1 MIGEIALFF
10 AMKYCLRSYAVR
22 LEEKNSNYACLAHVV
37 RNGGF
42 FILFVIRFSAIPG
55 YVHPD
60 VYFTAELPMHWS
72 RYAGI
77 Q

>member
-10 AMKYCLRSYAVR
+10 AMKYCLRSYAER

-55 YVHPD
+55 YVSS
-60 VYFTAELPMHWS
+60 AC
-72 RYAGI
+72 
-77 Q
+77 